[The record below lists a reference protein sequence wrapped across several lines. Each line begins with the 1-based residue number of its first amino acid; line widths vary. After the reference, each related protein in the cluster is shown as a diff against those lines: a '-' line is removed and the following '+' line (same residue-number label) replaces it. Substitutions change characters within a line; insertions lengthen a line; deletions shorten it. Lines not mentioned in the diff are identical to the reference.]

1 VKSRSLFAAGAF
13 AAVATLGAP
22 ASAWVSKELRDWSV
36 DCTNGLTCNMGFAD
50 WGATGLQYVGFQR
63 RGGPDAAVELKLRAL
78 PDFAP
83 GSQPDATYRFTV
95 DGQQLLSLAAGDLK
109 PDEGGSWYLFS
120 DPAKVPA
127 LLAAMKTGKTMQVE
141 VSSGKGRQVLPV
153 KLSGVTAAMLYI
165 DEVQGRLGRTDAL
178 EAKGDMAPPAD
189 AVARDIASLDDLPEI
204 VRKDFTESGG
214 ACADIDAA
222 TIGQFQG
229 FELSLGTTRVIAV
242 PCGMGGAYNQPY
254 ALYVGY
260 DVIVERVSFP
270 YMDNGR
276 PTTMSTA
283 YNLDFNPVTKK
294 LTSFFKGRGIG
305 DCGQFYTWE
314 LDTGSNALDFLE
326 ERAKGDCDEKEGG
339 PETFPIV
346 WQAKP

>member
-1 VKSRSLFAAGAF
+1 MKSRRLLAVGLLIAAS
-13 AAVATLGAP
+13 VWGAP
-22 ASAWVSKELRDWSV
+22 ASAWVSKVLRDWSV
-36 DCTNGLTCNMGFAD
+36 DCSNGLTCDMGFAD
-50 WGATGLQYVGFQR
+50 WGAVGLQYVGFQR
-63 RGGPDAAVELKLRAL
+63 RGGPDAALELKLRTT
-78 PDFAP
+78 PDYAP
-83 GSQPDATYRFTV
+83 DSLTDATYSFVV
-95 DGQQLLSLAAGDLK
+95 DGKQLLSLAAGVLK
-109 PDEGGSWYLFS
+109 PDETGSWYLFS
-120 DPAKVPA
+120 DPATVPA
-127 LLAAMKTGKTMQVE
+127 LLGAMKTGKTMEVV

-178 EAKGDMAPPAD
+178 EAKGTTVPPAD
-189 AVARDIASLDDLPEI
+189 AGARDIMSLDDLPEI

-222 TIGQFQG
+222 TIRQFQG
-229 FELSLGTTRVIAV
+229 FEISSGTTRVIAV

-283 YNLDFNPVTKK
+283 YNIDFNPVTKK

-314 LDTGSNALDFLE
+314 LDTGANALEFLE

-346 WQAKP
+346 WQAKQ